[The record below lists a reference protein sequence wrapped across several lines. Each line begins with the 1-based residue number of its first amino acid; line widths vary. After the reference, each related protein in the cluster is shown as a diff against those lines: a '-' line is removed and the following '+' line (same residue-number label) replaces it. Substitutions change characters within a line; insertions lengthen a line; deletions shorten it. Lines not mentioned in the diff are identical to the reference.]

1 MNRVKRQAVCAEAL
15 PGHSAPYMCISE
27 RLSETVSWEPETKPP
42 TNDMAILDEE
52 DGITPLPSKFD
63 PRLQRLA
70 RQAALDPDD
79 GIAL

>member
-1 MNRVKRQAVCAEAL
+1 AAASNAVDSAGGSDDGGPRRQPE
-15 PGHSAPYMCISE
+15 
-27 RLSETVSWEPETKPP
+27 LSETVSWEPETKPP

>member
-1 MNRVKRQAVCAEAL
+1 MLRKTLIATLLATTGLAVGAT
-15 PGHSAPYMCISE
+15 SY
-27 RLSETVSWEPETKPP
+27 
-42 TNDMAILDEE
+42 E
-52 DGITPLPSKFD
+52 DDIEPLPSKFD

>member
-1 MNRVKRQAVCAEAL
+1 M
-15 PGHSAPYMCISE
+15 
-27 RLSETVSWEPETKPP
+27 SWEPEAKPL
-42 TNDMAILDEE
+42 TNDLVLLEDEDDIE
-52 DGITPLPSKFD
+52 PLPSKFD